1 MYVKEKEMHEQS
13 CITVYPQNAMSHK
26 HKTEIL

>member
-1 MYVKEKEMHEQS
+1 MYVKEKEMYEQS
-13 CITVYPQNAMSHK
+13 CIIVYPHNAMSHK